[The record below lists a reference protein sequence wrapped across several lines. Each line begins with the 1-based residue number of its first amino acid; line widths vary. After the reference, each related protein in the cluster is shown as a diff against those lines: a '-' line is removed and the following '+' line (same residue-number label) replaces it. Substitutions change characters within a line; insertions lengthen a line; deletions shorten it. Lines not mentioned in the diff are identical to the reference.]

1 MSEPFGYCLNT
12 GTIRGHKLGIVQ
24 EVELAAAAGYD
35 AIEPWI
41 DEIQSYRQGGGSLR
55 DLRRRIADAG
65 LKVPSA
71 IGFARWLADQRS
83 RRARGLEEA
92 RRDMELVR
100 RIGGTGIAAPPAGMI
115 KRKGLSPFVAAER
128 YRALLDV
135 GRRAGVVPILELWGF
150 STCLSRLGEVAM
162 AAIEAGRDDACLLL
176 DVYHI
181 YKGGSDFAGLK
192 AFPGHAV
199 RVLHMNDY
207 PARPSRRRITDAHRV
222 YPGDG
227 IAPLRQ
233 VLRDLHA
240 TGFRGWLSL
249 ELFNREYYKQP
260 APKVARTGLAKMKAA
275 VRKAIRP

>member
-41 DEIQSYRQGGGSLR
+41 DEIQSYQQAGGSLR

-192 AFPGHAV
+192 AFPGHVV

-222 YPGDG
+222 YPGEG

>member
-222 YPGDG
+222 YPGEG